1 MDNGLRVIMKY
12 EIWDDERPTISIW
25 LIGKHDISSKT
36 TFLSFGENEEKT
48 NMLNRVGSEMILNC
62 N

>member
-1 MDNGLRVIMKY
+1 MSY
-12 EIWDDERPTISIW
+12 EMWDDERPAVSIW
-25 LIGKHDISSKT
+25 LIGKYDISSKT

-48 NMLNRVGSEMILNC
+48 NMLNRVGSEMIINC